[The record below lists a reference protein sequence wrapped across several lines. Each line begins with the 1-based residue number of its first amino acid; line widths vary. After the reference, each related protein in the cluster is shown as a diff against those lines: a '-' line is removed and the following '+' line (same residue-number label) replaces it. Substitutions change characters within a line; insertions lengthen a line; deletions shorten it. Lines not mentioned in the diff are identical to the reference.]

1 MSYKVKDHYFLKAK
15 QENFKARSVYKL
27 QEINDRWKLLKPG
40 LKILDLGAAPG
51 SWSQYASK
59 AIGAKGGILAIDL
72 SEMSLTETNVHIVQG
87 DAFEFP
93 FAEKFKELGWPEKLD
108 AVISDMAPKTIG
120 IKSVDQARSAGL
132 CEQAL
137 HLAQSWLKPGGFFV
151 CKFFF
156 SGDFKPLQTAI
167 KASFQRVEIIK
178 PESTRKE
185 SKEVFIVG
193 IGFKG

>member
-27 QEINDRWKLLKPG
+27 QEIHERWKLLKPG
-40 LKILDLGAAPG
+40 LHILDLGAAPG
-51 SWSQYASK
+51 SWSQYAAK
-59 AIGAKGGILAIDL
+59 VIGPKGRILAIDL
-72 SEMSLTETNVHIVQG
+72 SPMELTETNVHIVQG

-93 FAEKFKELGWPEKLD
+93 FAAKFSELGWPPKVD
-108 AVISDMAPKTIG
+108 AVISDMAPKTTG
-120 IKSVDQARSAGL
+120 IKSVDQARSALL

-137 HLAQSWLKPGGFFV
+137 QLAIQWLKPNGFFV

-156 SGDFKPLQTAI
+156 SGDFKEFQMAA
-167 KASFQRVEIIK
+167 KARFQKIEIVK
-178 PESTRKE
+178 PDSTRKE
-185 SKEVFIVG
+185 SKEVFVVG